1 MKRESALII
10 GGGIH
15 GISCAL
21 SLAKR
26 GVDVTVVEKLDD
38 ILMGTSSATHNR
50 AHLGYHYPR
59 SLATVKECLI
69 GHDYFKE
76 HFPECLHYTDAF
88 YYLIEKEG
96 SKVTSSD
103 YAKFCNEAGLDYD
116 LTWPSKN
123 VLNYTNIDASFLVP
137 EPCFNLPLL
146 RDKYKSVMDDYG
158 IRFIGGFDLDSAEK
172 MDDSSYKLVDK
183 IGESITVPA
192 GVVIN
197 ATYASTN
204 NIQKIFSADEP
215 AKKYLLQTTEV
226 AVVECED
233 KIPALTVI
241 DGPFITILPYI
252 GHKNKY
258 LVYDVIHSIYD
269 VYEGFYYEKPEI
281 IASNWSKM
289 LEHGRK
295 YFPFMDKLKYVESLY
310 ASRPIPV
317 NSSSN
322 DERETKIIS
331 HESVDGFYSI
341 LEGKFISAPIMA
353 EKLVNKI
360 YSNGHL

>member
-1 MKRESALII
+1 MKRDSALII
-10 GGGIH
+10 GGGVH
-15 GISCAL
+15 GLSCAL
-21 SLAKR
+21 NLAKR

-38 ILMGTSSATHNR
+38 ILKGTSSATHNR

-59 SLATVKECLI
+59 SLATAKECLL
-69 GHDYFKE
+69 GYNYFKE
-76 HFPECLHYTDAF
+76 HFAECLHYTDSF
-88 YYLIEKEG
+88 YYLIEREG

-103 YAKFCNEAGLDYD
+103 YASFCHEAGLDYD
-116 LTWPSKN
+116 LTWPSRN
-123 VLNYTNIDASFLVP
+123 VLDYTHIEASFLVP
-137 EPCFNLPLL
+137 EPCFNLPLF
-146 RDKYKSVMDDYG
+146 REKYKSIMKEYDVL
-158 IRFIGGFDLDSAEK
+158 FIGDFDLYSAVKTDET
-172 MDDSSYKLVDK
+172 SYKLVDK
-183 IGESITVPA
+183 MGKSITVPA
-192 GVVIN
+192 NVVIN

-204 NIQKIFSADEP
+204 NIQRIFSADEP

-226 AVVECED
+226 AVVECDD

-241 DGPFITILPYI
+241 DGPFITILPYV

-269 VYEGFYYEKPEI
+269 VYEGYYYENPDI
-281 IASNWSKM
+281 VDSNWSKM

-317 NSSSN
+317 NSSSD
-322 DERETKIIS
+322 DERETKIIT
-331 HESVDGFYSI
+331 HKSVDGLYSI
-341 LEGKFISAPIMA
+341 LEGKFISAPVMA
-353 EKLVNKI
+353 EKLINKI